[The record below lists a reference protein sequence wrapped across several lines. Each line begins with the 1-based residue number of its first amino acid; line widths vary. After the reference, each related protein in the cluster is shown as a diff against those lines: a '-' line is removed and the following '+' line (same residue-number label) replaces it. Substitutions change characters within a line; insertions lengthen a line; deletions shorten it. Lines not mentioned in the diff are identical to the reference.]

1 VSRKTQTGEPTG
13 QDRRSADTRE
23 KILEVAEREFAL
35 AGYDGAHL
43 QRIAERVGVQKT
55 ALYYYF
61 PSKGALY
68 LAVLER
74 IVSALDQTLAAATEQ
89 AGPAQERFERLL
101 DDVNDL
107 LAEHRYYS
115 KILLRIF
122 VDRAPV
128 QLVSIGPAIEGMI
141 GRVLRFYRR
150 GVEEGAFRRIS
161 ARHFFLS
168 VLGAT
173 LFPYAAPAF
182 SARVL
187 DVEDVFTASVVAW
200 RREEVRRVL
209 GGGALPQSGPD
220 PKDSEGGS

>member
-1 VSRKTQTGEPTG
+1 MS

-23 KILEVAEREFAL
+23 KILEVAEQEFAL
-35 AGYDGAHL
+35 SGYEGAHL
-43 QRIAERVGVQKT
+43 QGIAERVGVQKT

-74 IVSALDQTLAAATEQ
+74 IVAALEQTLGSVTEQ
-89 AGPAQERFERLL
+89 PGPIEERFERLL

-122 VDRAPV
+122 VDRTPV
-128 QLVSIGPAIEGMI
+128 QLSSIGPAIEGTI
-141 GRVLRFYRR
+141 SRVLRFYRQ

-173 LFPYAAPAF
+173 LFPYAAPGF

-187 DVEDVFTASVVAW
+187 DVEDVFTASVVGW
-200 RREEVRRVL
+200 RRDEVRRLL
-209 GGGALPQSGPD
+209 GDGALAARKPGGKD
-220 PKDSEGGS
+220 PADS